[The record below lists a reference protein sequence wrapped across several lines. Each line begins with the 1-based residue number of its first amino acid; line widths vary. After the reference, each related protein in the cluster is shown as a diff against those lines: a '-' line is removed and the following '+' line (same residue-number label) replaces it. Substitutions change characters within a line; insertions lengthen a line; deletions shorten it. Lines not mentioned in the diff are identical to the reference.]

1 MQRSFLYRSR
11 TPVTLATA
19 AWVITGLPAVAGA
32 IAAVSYLASFFSGT
46 GATFSQALTF
56 APSLVA
62 PAGAVCTYVALRR
75 STTTRRAWQWSSLT
89 MALLLVAS
97 APLTVSFGQ
106 AALGEWCE
114 GAPGGRG
121 WSGGISSQDEVP
133 VLCR

>member
-1 MQRSFLYRSR
+1 MQRSFLYRSQ

-19 AWVITGLPAVAGA
+19 AWVITGLPALAAAALAG
-32 IAAVSYLASFFSGT
+32 SHLMSFFAGT
-46 GATFSQALTF
+46 GATLSQALIFTPF
-56 APSLVA
+56 LLA

-75 STTTRRAWQWSSLT
+75 SATTRRAWQWSSLT
-89 MALLLVAS
+89 MALLLIVSVPVA
-97 APLTVSFGQ
+97 VSFGQ

-121 WSGGISSQDEVP
+121 WPGGISSQDEVP